1 MSPLVARSE
10 RDHAASLGRVA
21 LHFPS
26 VVQGGGSGLKWP
38 HPISL
43 ASPREAAVASCP
55 PTSRRRRSKTAAS
68 PGGYASFPLRRRG
81 KGQRPRRPGTIS
93 REGSGSGLM
102 SPSIA
107 RTGRGHGCFP
117 RRCLRVSR
125 RGLFSASGDARQKSH
140 ERAQR
145 RRTTTTKPCVSA
157 GVDAEPATTAVPSD
171 RPRAGEAEALAEAIS
186 GGCAGTGGPCLAR
199 TERCWGWGG
208 APSWFSRAHRRTAFV
223 FVSEHFGGRPHEFAA
238 ILDPL
243 SLFAKESN

>member
-1 MSPLVARSE
+1 MLLPSEGSRSI
-10 RDHAASLGRVA
+10 SL
-21 LHFPS
+21 PS
-26 VVQGGGSGLKWP
+26 SRVQGGGSGLEWP

-55 PTSRRRRSKTAAS
+55 PTSRRRSSKTAAS

-125 RGLFSASGDARQKSH
+125 RGLFSASGDARRKSR

-157 GVDAEPATTAVPSD
+157 GVDAEPATTAVPSERSRAGPE
-171 RPRAGEAEALAEAIS
+171 RPRPSPRPSPVDAPPS
-186 GGCAGTGGPCLAR
+186 GGRVYGRSVAPTG
-199 TERCWGWGG
+199 
-208 APSWFSRAHRRTAFV
+208 RRG
-223 FVSEHFGGRPHEFAA
+223 GGRHGCRKSEKILSCVRSANAA
-238 ILDPL
+238 GSANP
-243 SLFAKESN
+243 SLYF